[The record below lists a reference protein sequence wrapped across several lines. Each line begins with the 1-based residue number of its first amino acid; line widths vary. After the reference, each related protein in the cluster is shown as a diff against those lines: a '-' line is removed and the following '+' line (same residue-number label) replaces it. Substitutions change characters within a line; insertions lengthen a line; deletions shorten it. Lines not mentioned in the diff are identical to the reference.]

1 MATLATKADNS
12 PFGAVASVH
21 PAMVDPADAQGIK
34 VPMVL
39 LASGDE
45 PVEDVKKFE
54 DTLTVPKHVEVFKD
68 QIHGWMAARSNL
80 GDDRVKAEYERGYKT
95 LLSFFGKHL

>member
-1 MATLATKADNS
+1 MIDAT
-12 PFGAVASVH
+12 
-21 PAMVDPADAQGIK
+21 DAQGIN
-34 VPMVL
+34 VPMAL

-54 DTLTVPKHVEVFKD
+54 DALKVPKHVEIFKD

-80 GDDRVKAEYERGYKT
+80 SDDRVKAEYERGYKT

>member
-1 MATLATKADNS
+1 
-12 PFGAVASVH
+12 
-21 PAMVDPADAQGIK
+21 MVDPQDAHGIK
-34 VPMVL
+34 VPMAL

-45 PVEDVKKFE
+45 PAEDVKKFE
-54 DTLTVPKHVEVFKD
+54 DALSVPKHVEIFKD

-80 GDDRVKAEYERGYKT
+80 SDDRVKQEYERGYKT